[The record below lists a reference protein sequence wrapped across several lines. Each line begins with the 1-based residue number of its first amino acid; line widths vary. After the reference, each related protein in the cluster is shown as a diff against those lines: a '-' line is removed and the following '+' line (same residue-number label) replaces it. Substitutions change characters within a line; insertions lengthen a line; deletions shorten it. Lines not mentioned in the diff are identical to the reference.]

1 MLELLNQLDGFDSR
15 ADVKVILATNKIES
29 LDPALLR
36 PGRVD
41 RKINFPL
48 PDVKTKR
55 RIFGIH
61 TERMTLGEDVDLEEF
76 IMSKDELSGADIKA
90 VCSEAGL
97 MGLRSQ
103 RSNGLAHLAVET
115 GIETRI
121 WHARLPLSA
130 GWCC

>member
-1 MLELLNQLDGFDSR
+1 MDGFDSR

-41 RKINFPL
+41 RKILFPL

-61 TERMTLGEDVDLEEF
+61 TERMTLGDDVDLEEF
-76 IMSKDELSGADIKA
+76 IMSKDELSVRALYTLMVPTAFYLTADRRAVGGAR
-90 VCSEAGL
+90 GL
-97 MGLRSQ
+97 TLR
-103 RSNGLAHLAVET
+103 RS
-115 GIETRI
+115 
-121 WHARLPLSA
+121 ARKLD
-130 GWCC
+130 